1 MTDFP
6 LVWHPKVPA
15 PAPAHGEDSLR
26 LLDMPLGQVPPRR
39 TAKPVDHLSPVARA
53 ALEEA
58 LAALHRHAAGE
69 REPSRISL
77 RGLEADDR
85 DMVLDVLGEGDVWA
99 QVGGNVAYEIAESV
113 LAGLWRI
120 EATTQD
126 GTKSEWLE
134 VADIPQAIAA
144 TAERMP
150 RESIAIPTQVPQG
163 AMNALALL
171 TELQQ
176 RSVGYQ
182 PGAENHIIN
191 FTLLP
196 ITEVDAEV
204 LTTVLGQLP
213 LVIRGGGYGSCRIFA
228 TGLRHVWAV
237 QYLNSMGTVILDTL
251 EIGGVPVAAL
261 AAREDFEDSA
271 ERLGEI
277 IKAYAT

>member
-39 TAKPVDHLSPVARA
+39 NAKPVDHLSPVARA

-120 EATTQD
+120 EATAQD

-134 VADIPQAIAA
+134 VADIPQAISA

-176 RSVGYQ
+176 RSAGYQ

-271 ERLGEI
+271 ERLGEM

>member
-6 LVWHPKVPA
+6 LVWHAKVPA
-15 PAPAHGEDSLR
+15 PAPAQGENSLR

-39 TAKPVDHLSPVARA
+39 NAKPVDHLSPVARA

-69 REPSRISL
+69 REASRISL
-77 RGLEADDR
+77 RGLDADDR

-120 EATTQD
+120 EATAQD

-134 VADIPQAIAA
+134 VADIPQAIVAM
-144 TAERMP
+144 AERMP
-150 RESIAIPTQVPQG
+150 REAITIPTQVPQG

-176 RSVGYQ
+176 RSAGYQ

-228 TGLRHVWAV
+228 TGLKHVWAV
-237 QYLNSMGTVILDTL
+237 QYLNSMGAVILDTL

>member
-6 LVWHPKVPA
+6 LVWHAKVPA
-15 PAPAHGEDSLR
+15 PAPTHGDDSLR

-39 TAKPVDHLSPVARA
+39 NAKPIDHLSPVARA

-120 EATTQD
+120 EATAHD

-134 VADIPQAIAA
+134 VAEIPQAIVA

-150 RESIAIPTQVPQG
+150 RESIVIPAQVPQG

-176 RSVGYQ
+176 RSAGYQ

-237 QYLNSMGTVILDTL
+237 QYLNSMGVVILDTL

-277 IKAYAT
+277 IKAYAI

>member
-15 PAPAHGEDSLR
+15 PAPAQGEDSLR
-26 LLDMPLGQVPPRR
+26 LLDMPLGQLPPRR
-39 TAKPVDHLSPVARA
+39 NAKPVDHLSPVARA

-69 REPSRISL
+69 HEPSRISL
-77 RGLEADDR
+77 RGLESDDR
-85 DMVLDVLGEGDVWA
+85 DMVLDVLGEGDIWA
-99 QVGGNVAYEIAESV
+99 QVGGSVAYEIAESV

-120 EATTQD
+120 EATAQD

-134 VADIPQAIAA
+134 VADIPQAIVA

-176 RSVGYQ
+176 RSSGYQ

-228 TGLRHVWAV
+228 TGLKHVWAV
-237 QYLNSMGTVILDTL
+237 QYLNSMGNVILDTL

>member
-6 LVWHPKVPA
+6 LVWHAKVPA
-15 PAPAHGEDSLR
+15 PAPAQGEDSLR

-39 TAKPVDHLSPVARA
+39 YAKPVDHLSPAARA

-77 RGLEADDR
+77 RGLDADDR
-85 DMVLDVLGEGDVWA
+85 DMVLDTLGEGDVWA
-99 QVGGNVAYEIAESV
+99 QVGGSVAYEIAESV
-113 LAGLWRI
+113 LAGLWRV
-120 EATTQD
+120 EATAQD

-134 VADIPQAIAA
+134 VADIPQAIVA

-176 RSVGYQ
+176 RSAGYQ

>member
-6 LVWHPKVPA
+6 LVWHAKVPA

-39 TAKPVDHLSPVARA
+39 NAKPVDHLSPVARA

-58 LAALHRHAAGE
+58 LAALHRHAADE

-85 DMVLDVLGEGDVWA
+85 NMVLDVLGEGDVWA
-99 QVGGNVAYEIAESV
+99 QVGGNVGYEIAESV

-120 EATTQD
+120 EATAQD

-134 VADIPQAIAA
+134 VADIPQAIVA

-176 RSVGYQ
+176 RSAGYQ

-237 QYLNSMGTVILDTL
+237 QYLNSMGIVILDTL

-271 ERLGEI
+271 ERLGEM

>member
-1 MTDFP
+1 
-6 LVWHPKVPA
+6 
-15 PAPAHGEDSLR
+15 
-26 LLDMPLGQVPPRR
+26 
-39 TAKPVDHLSPVARA
+39 
-53 ALEEA
+53 
-58 LAALHRHAAGE
+58 
-69 REPSRISL
+69 
-77 RGLEADDR
+77 
-85 DMVLDVLGEGDVWA
+85 
-99 QVGGNVAYEIAESV
+99 
-113 LAGLWRI
+113 
-120 EATTQD
+120 
-126 GTKSEWLE
+126 
-134 VADIPQAIAA
+134 
-144 TAERMP
+144 
-150 RESIAIPTQVPQG
+150 
-163 AMNALALL
+163 MNALALL

-176 RSVGYQ
+176 RSAAYQ

-237 QYLNSMGTVILDTL
+237 QYLNSMGAVILDTL

>member
-15 PAPAHGEDSLR
+15 PASTQGEDSLR

-39 TAKPVDHLSPVARA
+39 YAKPVDHLSPVARA

-69 REPSRISL
+69 REPSRISM
-77 RGLEADDR
+77 RGLDADDR
-85 DMVLDVLGEGDVWA
+85 DMVLDTLGEGDVWA
-99 QVGGNVAYEIAESV
+99 QVGGSVAYEIAESV

-120 EATTQD
+120 EATAQD
-126 GTKSEWLE
+126 GSKSEWLE
-134 VADIPQAIAA
+134 VADIPQAIVA

-150 RESIAIPTQVPQG
+150 REAIAIPTQVPQG

-176 RSVGYQ
+176 RSAAYQ

-237 QYLNSMGTVILDTL
+237 QYLNSMGAVILDTL

>member
-39 TAKPVDHLSPVARA
+39 NAKPIDHLSPVARA

-113 LAGLWRI
+113 LAGLWRV
-120 EATTQD
+120 EATAQD

-134 VADIPQAIAA
+134 VANIPQAIVA

-176 RSVGYQ
+176 RSTGYQ

-237 QYLNSMGTVILDTL
+237 QYLNSMGAVILDTL

>member
-1 MTDFP
+1 
-6 LVWHPKVPA
+6 
-15 PAPAHGEDSLR
+15 
-26 LLDMPLGQVPPRR
+26 MPLGQVPPRR
-39 TAKPVDHLSPVARA
+39 YAKPVDHLSPAARA

-77 RGLEADDR
+77 RGLDADDR
-85 DMVLDVLGEGDVWA
+85 DMVLDTLGEGDVWA
-99 QVGGNVAYEIAESV
+99 QVGGSVAYEIAESV

-120 EATTQD
+120 EATAQD

-176 RSVGYQ
+176 RSAAYQ

-237 QYLNSMGTVILDTL
+237 QYLNSMGAVILDTL

>member
-15 PAPAHGEDSLR
+15 PAPAQGEDSLR

-39 TAKPVDHLSPVARA
+39 SAKPVDHLSPMARA

-77 RGLEADDR
+77 RGLEPDDR
-85 DMVLDVLGEGDVWA
+85 DMVLDTLGEGDVWA
-99 QVGGNVAYEIAESV
+99 QVGGSVGYEIAESV

-120 EATTQD
+120 EATAQD

-134 VADIPQAIAA
+134 VADIPQAIVA

-171 TELQQ
+171 TELQE
-176 RSVGYQ
+176 RSAGYQ

-196 ITEVDAEV
+196 ITEVDADV

-237 QYLNSMGTVILDTL
+237 QYLNSMGAVILDTL

>member
-1 MTDFP
+1 
-6 LVWHPKVPA
+6 VPA
-15 PAPAHGEDSLR
+15 PASTQGEDSLR

-39 TAKPVDHLSPVARA
+39 YAKPVDRLSPAARA

-77 RGLEADDR
+77 RGLEAGDR
-85 DMVLDVLGEGDVWA
+85 DMVLDTLGEGDVWA
-99 QVGGNVAYEIAESV
+99 QVGGSVAYEIAESV

-120 EATTQD
+120 EATAQD

-176 RSVGYQ
+176 RSAGYQ

-237 QYLNSMGTVILDTL
+237 QYLNSMGAVILDTL

>member
-15 PAPAHGEDSLR
+15 PAPAHGQDSLR

-120 EATTQD
+120 EATAQD

-176 RSVGYQ
+176 RSAGYQ

-271 ERLGEI
+271 ERLGEM

>member
-6 LVWHPKVPA
+6 LVWHAKVPA
-15 PAPAHGEDSLR
+15 PAQGDDSLR

-39 TAKPVDHLSPVARA
+39 SAKPVDHLSPIARA

-85 DMVLDVLGEGDVWA
+85 DMVLDTLGEGDIWA
-99 QVGGNVAYEIAESV
+99 QVGGNVGYEIAESV
-113 LAGLWRI
+113 LAGLWRVQ
-120 EATTQD
+120 ATAQD

-134 VADIPQAIAA
+134 VAEIPQAIVA

-176 RSVGYQ
+176 RSAGYQ

-237 QYLNSMGTVILDTL
+237 QYLNSMGNVILDTL

>member
-15 PAPAHGEDSLR
+15 PAPAQGENSLR

-39 TAKPVDHLSPVARA
+39 NAKPIDHLSPQARA

-77 RGLEADDR
+77 RGLDADDR

-99 QVGGNVAYEIAESV
+99 QVGGSVAYEIAESV

-120 EATTQD
+120 EATAQD

-134 VADIPQAIAA
+134 VADIPQAIVA

-150 RESIAIPTQVPQG
+150 REAIAIPTQVPQG

-176 RSVGYQ
+176 RSAGYE

-196 ITEVDAEV
+196 ITEVDADV

-228 TGLRHVWAV
+228 TGLKHVWAV
-237 QYLNSMGTVILDTL
+237 QYLNSMGNVILDTL

-277 IKAYAT
+277 IKAYET